1 MRTLR
6 KIAAII
12 FVIDTAIAQISCF
25 CRLIKGHSRMS
36 KSFKLIA
43 AMGTLDRLNFNR
55 LMTAGTFSHDLN

>member
-1 MRTLR
+1 
-6 KIAAII
+6 
-12 FVIDTAIAQISCF
+12 
-25 CRLIKGHSRMS
+25 MS